1 MPQRLILKAWSPVAG
16 AIKNG
21 FYHDSTDSVNGLISV
36 EFITYAMMEPL
47 RGRAQLEEVSH

>member
-16 AIKNG
+16 AIKKG
-21 FYHDSTDSVNGLISV
+21 FYHNGTDSVNGLISV

-47 RGRAQLEEVSH
+47 RGGAQLEEVSH